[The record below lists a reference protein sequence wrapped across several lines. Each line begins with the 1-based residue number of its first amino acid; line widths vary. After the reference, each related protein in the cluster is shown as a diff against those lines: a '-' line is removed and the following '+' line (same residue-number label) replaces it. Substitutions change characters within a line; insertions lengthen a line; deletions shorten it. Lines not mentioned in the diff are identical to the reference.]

1 MCVYTQ
7 MCKYMWAWLC
17 VATCAAQKSISD
29 PLTGAGVTITSWSG
43 FWEPHSGPY
52 NRAASSLNRWA
63 TFPALIEISE
73 TFCWKFLWGQWSK
86 TDFFEALHFAHGV
99 NLYNFPSLWA
109 CAWELRHNSMRNT
122 SREQLPDGSQR
133 LHLLEW
139 WLTLSTASRAN
150 PQLWIQTS
158 SSNDSRR
165 RCFSREQAQ
174 ATVWPMLS
182 QSPHGGGES

>member
-7 MCKYMWAWLC
+7 MCEYMWAWLC

-29 PLTGAGVTITSWSG
+29 SLTGAGVTVTSWSG

-73 TFCWKFLWGQWSK
+73 TFCWKLLWGQWSK

-109 CAWELRHNSMRNT
+109 CARELRHNKHEKHTERTATWRKSETTPSRMTAHALYSRT
-122 SREQLPDGSQR
+122 SEPSALDPD
-133 LHLLEW
+133 
-139 WLTLSTASRAN
+139 
-150 PQLWIQTS
+150 
-158 SSNDSRR
+158 
-165 RCFSREQAQ
+165 FFK
-174 ATVWPMLS
+174 
-182 QSPHGGGES
+182 